1 MSPDAM
7 IPVLLIVG
15 FLVSITMAG
24 IARQKV
30 PGGTEYR
37 EEPAP
42 RVHAYAERRWGD
54 TRMDNDY
61 RSGDGL
67 GRNAGGTSYARS
79 QSWPGYERH
88 EDALGR
94 GYGRT
99 GEGAYARRDRP
110 RYHANGSSAQGR
122 HDSFDQGP
130 DEGFEAWANANGFR
144 WRDASS
150 QQPPAPPPPPA
161 APHWSKVLGIPK
173 TAGVAEIRKA
183 YARTMRGLHPDVA
196 EQNALTSQLCTD
208 ARVAY
213 DQARQDAQR
222 NGRP

>member
-24 IARQKV
+24 IARQKI
-30 PGGTEYR
+30 PGSAEYR

-42 RVHAYAERRWGD
+42 HVHAYAERRWGD
-54 TRMDNDY
+54 TRMHAGY

-67 GRNAGGTSYARS
+67 GRGSGGTSYARA

-99 GEGAYARRDRP
+99 GEGAYARRERP

-122 HDSFDQGP
+122 HDPFEHGP
-130 DEGFEAWANANGFR
+130 DEGFEAWARANGFR
-144 WRDASS
+144 WHDASS
-150 QQPPAPPPPPA
+150 QPPPPPPPPSV
-161 APHWSKVLGIPK
+161 PHWSRVLGIPR

-183 YARTMRGLHPDVA
+183 YARTMRGLHPDVVA
-196 EQNALTSQLCTD
+196 QTALTSQRCTE
-208 ARVAY
+208 ARIAY
-213 DQARQDAQR
+213 DQAREDAQR
-222 NGRP
+222 AGRP